1 MANEWI
7 FGASA
12 LAALLPAALI
22 PYRAPYRATS
32 HGGGPDAGGA
42 GRGAV
47 YWAVI
52 AVAVAGPASWTFVQF
67 AGGWRTGLSTALW
80 LTISVSMV
88 IFAALAALT
97 RHGFRLTGLLVPYLF
112 LLGILATV
120 SSQAPERPFLG
131 TAPGGWL
138 GLHIVVAILTY
149 ALLTLAAVAGL
160 AVSLQERALKHKR
173 PSALSRRMPSVAD
186 GEYLQLCLLLASGVV
201 LGIGL
206 LSGMAIQYY
215 ETGAILEFNHKT
227 IFSLLAFFVIA
238 GLLIIHHGFGVGG
251 RRVARTVLVAY
262 LLLSL
267 GYPGVKFVT
276 DVLLA

>member
-1 MANEWI
+1 MPNEWI
-7 FGASA
+7 FSASA
-12 LAALLPAALI
+12 LAALWPAALVS
-22 PYRAPYRATS
+22 YGAAPRGATP
-32 HGGGPDAGGA
+32 HEGGT

-47 YWAVI
+47 FWAVI
-52 AVAVAGPASWTFVQF
+52 AVAVAGPVSWTFVQF

-88 IFAALAALT
+88 IFAGLAALT
-97 RHGFRLTGLLVPYLF
+97 RHGFRLTGLLIPYLF
-112 LLGILATV
+112 LLGILATL
-120 SSQAPERPFLG
+120 STHAPERPFLG
-131 TAPGGWL
+131 TAPGGWI
-138 GLHIVVAILTY
+138 GLHIVVSVLTY

-160 AVSLQERALKHKR
+160 AVFLQERALKHKH
-173 PSALSRRMPSVAD
+173 PTALSRRLPSVAD
-186 GEYLQLCLLLASGVV
+186 GEYLQVRLLLASAVV

-215 ETGAILEFNHKT
+215 ETGAALEFTHKT
-227 IFSLLAFFVIA
+227 VFSLLAFFVIA
-238 GLLIIHHGFGVGG
+238 GLLIVHSRFGVGG

>member
-7 FGASA
+7 FSASA
-12 LAALLPAALI
+12 LAALLPAALLT
-22 PYRAPYRATS
+22 YGARSY
-32 HGGGPDAGGA
+32 GGGPDEGGA

-47 YWAVI
+47 FWAVI
-52 AVAVAGPASWTFVQF
+52 AVAVAGPVSWTFVQF

-88 IFAALAALT
+88 IFAGLAALT
-97 RHGFRLTGLLVPYLF
+97 RQSFRLTGLLLPYLF
-112 LLGILATV
+112 LLGVLATV

-131 TAPGGWL
+131 TAPGGWI
-138 GLHIVVAILTY
+138 GLHIVVSVLTY

-160 AVSLQERALKHKR
+160 AVFLQERALKHKH
-173 PSALSRRMPSVAD
+173 PTALSRALPSVAD
-186 GEYLQLCLLLASGVV
+186 GEHLQVRLLLASEVV

-215 ETGAILEFNHKT
+215 ETGAILEFTHKT

-238 GLLIIHHGFGVGG
+238 GLLIVHHGFGVGG

>member
-7 FGASA
+7 FSASA
-12 LAALLPAALI
+12 LAALLPAALLT
-22 PYRAPYRATS
+22 YGARSY
-32 HGGGPDAGGA
+32 GGGPSEGGA

-47 YWAVI
+47 FWAVI
-52 AVAVAGPASWTFVQF
+52 AVAVAGPVSWTFVQF

-88 IFAALAALT
+88 IFAGLAALT
-97 RHGFRLTGLLVPYLF
+97 RQSFRLTGLLLPYLF
-112 LLGILATV
+112 LLGVLATV

-131 TAPGGWL
+131 TAPGGWI
-138 GLHIVVAILTY
+138 GLHIVVSVLTY

-160 AVSLQERALKHKR
+160 AVFLQERALKHKH
-173 PSALSRRMPSVAD
+173 PTALSHALPSVAD
-186 GEYLQLCLLLASGVV
+186 GEHLQVRLLLASEVV

-215 ETGAILEFNHKT
+215 ETGAILEFTHKT

-238 GLLIIHHGFGVGG
+238 GLLIVHHGFGVGG